1 MSKEANKM
9 VTFYLYDQNDNID
22 KRNKIIYSPF
32 NKKTAGRTREEDTF
46 IDPVVFEF
54 TG

>member
-1 MSKEANKM
+1 MSKESQKT

-32 NKKTAGRTREEDTF
+32 NKKT
-46 IDPVVFEF
+46 I
-54 TG
+54 